1 MHRENRRRSIA
12 KAITYR
18 LASIVMDTT
27 LAYIVTKDVT
37 QTATL
42 VIISN
47 ILSIMLY
54 YGHERI
60 WDKHHWGKRSL

>member
-1 MHRENRRRSIA
+1 
-12 KAITYR
+12 
-18 LASIVMDTT
+18 MDTT